1 MENSEN
7 NESKERILNAS
18 IKLFSE
24 KGFDATRVNEIAEEA
39 KVNKALIYYYFKSK
53 EDILDY
59 LVDSLFNSVTSAAM
73 DFIHDSVV
81 LMVGDGR
88 LDIERDRLHFINE
101 EALRFFLKNAESYYE
116 RIIDFA
122 LEKRRIVRIILLES
136 LKDSKHRGDLF
147 RFMDLTRESES
158 NPVYKAIWD
167 ADRDFNYTE
176 AMLVYKFFF
185 SFMPIINFAAYF
197 DDCKKQS
204 NLNDRV
210 LRSSFLR
217 SVRAINSSFI
227 SGNDILML
235 DAYKE

>member
-1 MENSEN
+1 MWNIEPDSYPELASSP
-7 NESKERILNAS
+7 EKITEYVSGS
-18 IKLFSE
+18 IKPGS
-24 KGFDATRVNEIAEEA
+24 
-39 KVNKALIYYYFKSK
+39 
-53 EDILDY
+53 
-59 LVDSLFNSVTSAAM
+59 
-73 DFIHDSVV
+73 
-81 LMVGDGR
+81 
-88 LDIERDRLHFINE
+88 
-101 EALRFFLKNAESYYE
+101 
-116 RIIDFA
+116 
-122 LEKRRIVRIILLES
+122 IILLHVMYDNEERES
-136 LKDSKHRGDLF
+136 PESVKDIVAALQEKGYRFVTVSELPESFKDSKHRGDLF

-204 NLNDRV
+204 SLNDRV

-217 SVRAINSSFI
+217 SVWVINSSFI